1 MNLNDKPLWQLTT
14 REFVSVAKELFSSK
28 TSDEENKEE
37 TTEKKEYVYG
47 ISGIANLLGCSKS
60 KVSRIKDTVLKPAL
74 ITNGRSII
82 GDAEYLLK
90 LYNQNEEYNIK

>member
-14 REFVSVAKELFSSK
+14 KEFVTVAKELFSSDIPVEEK
-28 TSDEENKEE
+28 KDETK
-37 TTEKKEYVYG
+37 KKEYVYG

-90 LYNQNEEYNIK
+90 LYNQNEEYKTK